1 VCHVGC
7 AATGLTL
14 CDRPRRHTAC
24 AAIDERRQDRRRA
37 ADLPH
42 DVLHVDPN
50 RVVYQIARLSSRT
63 LDRRTDQRE
72 QRRQVSFRFSALC
85 SCRHRAAL
93 LVTHQD
99 ERRRVEMHG
108 RILDAGQLGVGGD
121 VTCDADVE
129 KIAKTLIE
137 DDFRRGSRV
146 GAAQDNRVWLLR
158 RGKLALA
165 RGGLVR
171 VLIAFVA

>member
-1 VCHVGC
+1 
-7 AATGLTL
+7 
-14 CDRPRRHTAC
+14 
-24 AAIDERRQDRRRA
+24 
-37 ADLPH
+37 
-42 DVLHVDPN
+42 
-50 RVVYQIARLSSRT
+50 
-63 LDRRTDQRE
+63 
-72 QRRQVSFRFSALC
+72 
-85 SCRHRAAL
+85 
-93 LVTHQD
+93 
-99 ERRRVEMHG
+99 MHG